1 MNKGKW
7 SVTAGAFII
16 LGLVIA
22 AGFILTKKDA
32 ETVVVVTNGSST
44 HAVEDLKVTY
54 QLKASTQQ
62 LYNIQVMSVAQ
73 AAKQNGT
80 DQAVDLNNI
89 FISGKACNN
98 MSGAIPLLPKGTA
111 TDKKVIKTLNDG
123 RIVLEP
129 QVASTL
135 MACTNTTPA
144 NDDEALNK
152 AFNDIAASLQSF

>member
-7 SVTAGAFII
+7 SVTAGVFII
-16 LGLVIA
+16 MGLIIA

-32 ETVVVVTNGSST
+32 ATVVVVTNGSST

-54 QLKASTQQ
+54 QLKSSTQQ

-73 AAKQNGT
+73 AAKENGT
-80 DQAVDLNNI
+80 NQAIDLNNI

-98 MSGAIPLLPKGTA
+98 MSGAIPLLPKGTT

-123 RIVLEP
+123 RLVLEP

-144 NDDEALNK
+144 NDDDALNK
-152 AFNDIAASLQSF
+152 VFNDIAASLQSF